1 MIFQKFTTLKEAYK
15 VAKRPHSF
23 RNPFLKSDIQRMRKI
38 VQKGKMELL
47 DTLDTPWQ
55 PFNTTIVTSSN
66 ARIWRSQRKSR
77 RKMHLKIFMLLSM
90 GIIVPQGRL
99 VDASVLTEMEKPGEK
114 GGNY

>member
-1 MIFQKFTTLKEAYK
+1 
-15 VAKRPHSF
+15 
-23 RNPFLKSDIQRMRKI
+23 
-38 VQKGKMELL
+38 MELL

-55 PFNTTIVTSSN
+55 PFNTNIVTYS
-66 ARIWRSQRKSR
+66 ARIWRSRKR
-77 RKMHLKIFMLLSM
+77 RKMHLKIFIYLLSI